1 MMQSKLVVAGAPLGA
16 LAALAFVAGPAQERV
31 FPQRGPSLGHH
42 ASVDQAHSA
51 DGQHRRQGEEQF
63 DQLSEGTAWRFPLH
77 DLGARV
83 PPKKIAA
90 FGGR

>member
-1 MMQSKLVVAGAPLGA
+1 MMQSKLVVAGAPSGA
-16 LAALAFVAGPAQERV
+16 LAALAFVAEPAQERV
-31 FPQRGPSLGHH
+31 
-42 ASVDQAHSA
+42 
-51 DGQHRRQGEEQF
+51 F

-83 PPKKIAA
+83 PQKKIAA